1 MIHFSWG
8 DLFLNHQNSHLF
20 AAFIAVFVFLAAIFF
35 GRRALLKSKDD
46 APAKNLSLRG
56 LFELF
61 IKFQVGLS
69 DLVIGPQ
76 GRQMVPVFGAIFLL
90 LWIQNLLGLF
100 PGFAATTG
108 NLNATLAFGVG
119 SFLIYNFYG
128 IKRHGWKYI
137 KQFIGPLMALAP
149 FMLIL
154 EIITHLIRPLS
165 LGLRLYGNMMGD
177 HAVLSAFLSMVPVG
191 VPVIFYFLGLF
202 VCTMQA
208 FVFTI
213 LSMVYFSMAISDDH

>member
-8 DLFLNHQNSHLF
+8 DLFLSHDYSHLF
-20 AAFIAVFVFLAAIFF
+20 TAVIVV
-35 GRRALLKSKDD
+35 ALLIALILLGRKSLQKAKDD
-46 APAKNLSLRG
+46 APDQKISLRSF
-56 LFELF
+56 LELF
-61 IKFQVGLS
+61 IKFSVSLS
-69 DLVIGPQ
+69 DMVIGKK
-76 GRQMVPVFGAIFLL
+76 GRSMIPIFGAIFLL
-90 LWIQNLLGLF
+90 LWIQNVLSLF

-108 NLNATLAFGVG
+108 NLNATLAFGFS
-119 SFLIYNFYG
+119 SFLIYNYYG
-128 IKRHGWKYI
+128 IKRHGFMYV
-137 KQFIGPLMALAP
+137 KQFIGPLLALAP

-177 HAVLSAFLSMVPVG
+177 HAVLSAFLSLVPIG
-191 VPVIFYFLGLF
+191 VPVIFYFVGLF

-213 LSMVYFSMAISDDH
+213 LSMVYFSMAVSEDH

>member
-8 DLFLNHQNSHLF
+8 DLFLSQQYSHLF
-20 AAFIAVFVFLAAIFF
+20 AVFVAIVLFSVLIVF
-35 GRRALLKSKDD
+35 GRRALRRSADE
-46 APAKNLSLRG
+46 APAQTLSLRG
-56 LFELF
+56 FFELF
-61 IKFQVGLS
+61 IKFNVGLS
-69 DLVIGPQ
+69 DMVIGPA
-76 GRQMVPVFGAIFLL
+76 GRPMVPVFGSIFLL
-90 LWIQNLLGLF
+90 LWIQNILGLF
-100 PGFAATTG
+100 PGFSASTG
-108 NLNATLAFGVG
+108 NLNATFAFGVC
-119 SFLIYNFYG
+119 SFLIYNYYG
-128 IKRHGWKYI
+128 IKRHGVMYI
-137 KQFIGPLMALAP
+137 KQFMGPLLALAP

-177 HAVLSAFLSMVPVG
+177 HAVLSAFLNMVPVG

-213 LSMVYFSMAISDDH
+213 LSMIYFSMAVSDDH

>member
-8 DLFLNHQNSHLF
+8 DLFLSHQNSHLF
-20 AAFIAVFVFLAAIFF
+20 AAFVAVFIFAAVIFF
-35 GRRALLKSKDD
+35 GRKALLESKDD
-46 APAKNLSLRG
+46 APAQTLSLKG

-61 IKFQVGLS
+61 IKFQVSLS

-76 GRQMVPVFGAIFLL
+76 GRFMVPVFGAIFLL
-90 LWIQNLLGLF
+90 LWIQNILGLF

-128 IKRHGWKYI
+128 IKRHGVMYI